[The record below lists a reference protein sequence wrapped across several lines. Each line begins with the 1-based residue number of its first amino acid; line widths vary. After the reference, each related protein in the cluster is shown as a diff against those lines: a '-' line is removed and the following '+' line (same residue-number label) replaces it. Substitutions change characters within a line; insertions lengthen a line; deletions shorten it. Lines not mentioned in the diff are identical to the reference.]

1 MKKEFNKFGRIFF
14 FAISILF
21 LFNSYDYAGNT
32 YPEVTKHLGKILP
45 LDLTF
50 TNSQGRQ
57 VLLRDLINKP
67 TVIDFV
73 YYRCTGICTPL
84 MVELSE
90 IIGKI
95 KYEPG
100 KDYNV
105 ISISIDQNET
115 PKIAAEKKH
124 DMLSISSKT
133 IPDSA
138 WTFLTGDSTSIYK
151 LTNAAGFGFVRTNNG
166 FLHKGVLIFVDKT
179 GKVVQYLS
187 PGYTKQTGDFQILPA
202 EFELAVEKAG
212 KGEITSTLEKVLQT
226 CYTYIPKGKSAIVLL
241 MVLASGILT
250 VTTVLIIIK
259 KTKVKHEV

>member
-1 MKKEFNKFGRIFF
+1 MKKEFDLLTKIF
-14 FAISILF
+14 IITIPILF
-21 LFNSYDYAGNT
+21 LFSSYANAETD

-50 TNSQGRQ
+50 TSSHGKQ
-57 VLLRDLINKP
+57 VLLKDLINKP

-84 MVELSE
+84 MAELSE
-90 IIGKI
+90 IIGKV

-100 KDYNV
+100 KDYDV
-105 ISISIDQNET
+105 ISISIDQLET

-124 DMLSISSKT
+124 DMLSISSKV

-151 LTNAAGFGFVRTNNG
+151 LTNAAGFKFVRVSNG

-179 GKVVQYLS
+179 GKIVQYLS
-187 PGYTKQTGDFQILPA
+187 PGYVKQTGDFAILPS

-212 KGEITSTLEKVLQT
+212 KGEITSTIEKVLQT
-226 CYTYIPKGKSAIVLL
+226 CSTFVAKGKSAIVLFL
-241 MVLASGILT
+241 VFASGIIT
-250 VTTVLIIIK
+250 ITTVLIIIK